1 MCQARCVNVKLNDRF
16 QLLERRGIVPRI
28 SVAEA
33 VQLPHRLKQDAA
45 LESGLKIVDGAVRGM
60 RLSMVRCVAC
70 ARSKDLDVNE
80 GGLAIVDQSFLQHL
94 EAVTI
99 VKALDVI
106 QKIGTGGWKRT
117 KCRTY
122 FYDSEEQTTSIFGVL
137 RAEE

>member
-1 MCQARCVNVKLNDRF
+1 MNVKPNDRF

-117 KCRTY
+117 KSRTY

>member
-1 MCQARCVNVKLNDRF
+1 MNVKLDDRF

-99 VKALDVI
+99 VITLDVI

-117 KCRTY
+117 KSRTY
-122 FYDSEEQTTSIFGVL
+122 LYDSEEQTTSIFGVL